1 MHPLRKKHSNV
12 CPSTATRKQ
21 LWWRMSSLL
30 STQCPWASLQDGSP
44 GSRPHH
50 WGPTKSWENLRKWSP
65 FHVKVSSEDQIVFTF
80 FKAERSLRK
89 ENEWNFKL
97 HFQWLDDTFTSRTCP
112 GIEKGRKISTFS
124 FYLSSSCVIL
134 KEATVLFCGDTPFLG
149 F

>member
-1 MHPLRKKHSNV
+1 MCVPARQRANNCDGG
-12 CPSTATRKQ
+12 CPPSC
-21 LWWRMSSLL
+21 LL
-30 STQCPWASLQDGSP
+30 SAHGLHCRTGSP

-50 WGPTKSWENLRKWSP
+50 WGPTKSWENLRKCSP